1 MLTLRLRQK
10 AERIKLVW
18 TEFIENLEIEP
29 YIIRDVIANSWQRCW
44 DRRLN
49 PYAQIDQ
56 LLNQQETTDKQQQD
70 LISLATPV
78 VNDLYNFVKGSGF
91 LVILADNQGV
101 LLKVLGDPV
110 VKHKVKHLGFAKGV
124 DWSELLMGTNAISL
138 ALIEKKPLQVFATEH
153 YCRVFHDLTGAAA
166 PFSGP
171 NKEIL
176 GVLVLFGTYEDY
188 HPHNL
193 GIVVA
198 AARAIENQI
207 LYNAEVSKFALAYSH
222 AKTIMETMSEGLIYI
237 NGEGLIVNLNPVAG
251 KILGLAPEN
260 CLGRPA
266 EEVFGKK
273 FFLLDVL
280 QTGRTIAE
288 REVTWEN
295 GREHRRF
302 TLNCKPFIVTDGSAN
317 GVIATLREINTVH
330 RLVNSIGGAQASL
343 TFDDIIGSDEKLLV
357 TISRAQKVALS
368 ESTVLLEGESGTGK
382 ELFAQAIHNFSPRRN
397 SPFVVVNCAAI
408 PRGLVE
414 SELFGYEDGA
424 FTGARRG
431 GRPGKFE
438 LASGGTIFLDEI
450 GDMPLEI
457 QASLLRVLQER
468 LVTRIGS
475 ERAIAVNTRVIAAT
489 NRNLVKEVEKGNF
502 RLDLFYRLNVISLT
516 IPSLRQRSSDISIL
530 AKYLVKKIG
539 KKLGLDG
546 TEISPQFYAALQN
559 YSWPGNVRELE
570 NVIEQSIF
578 LAEGGSL
585 LPQHLPA
592 RLTGQQVTA
601 LNPTDGLLLRQYEV
615 EMIRKTLTL
624 CNDNVSQA
632 SKLLGIG
639 RNTLYRKL
647 RQSTSI
653 S

>member
-1 MLTLRLRQK
+1 MRHK
-10 AERIKLVW
+10 AERIKSAWSKFV
-18 TEFIENLEIEP
+18 ENSEIEP
-29 YIIRDVIANSWQRCW
+29 YIIREAVANSWQRCW

-56 LLNQQETTDKQQQD
+56 LLNQQEISAKPQQE
-70 LISLATPV
+70 LISLTTPF
-78 VNDLYNFVKGSGF
+78 VNNLYNFVKGSGF
-91 LVILADNQGV
+91 LVILADNRGV
-101 LLKVLGDPV
+101 LLEVLGDPV
-110 VKHKVKHLGFAKGV
+110 VKQKVKHLGFAKGV
-124 DWSELLMGTNAISL
+124 DWSEISIGTNAISL

-166 PFSGP
+166 PVLGP
-171 NKEIL
+171 NKELL
-176 GVLVLFGTYEDY
+176 GVLVLFGIYLDY
-188 HPHNL
+188 HPHSL

-207 LYNAEVSKFALAYSH
+207 LYNTEVSKLAFAYSH
-222 AKTIMETMSEGLIYI
+222 VKTIMETMSEGLIYI
-237 NGEGLIVNLNPVAG
+237 NGEGIIVNLNPVGG
-251 KILGLAPEN
+251 KILGLNPEN

-266 EEVFGKK
+266 EEIFGKD
-273 FFLLDVL
+273 FILLDVL
-280 QTGRTIAE
+280 KTGRTIAE
-288 REVTWEN
+288 REVAWEN
-295 GREHRRF
+295 GRVHRRF
-302 TLNCKPFIVTDGSAN
+302 TLNCKPFIVTDGSVN

-330 RLVNSIGGAQASL
+330 RLANSIAGAQASL
-343 TFDDIIGSDEKLLV
+343 TFDDIIGSDDKLLV
-357 TISRAQKVALS
+357 TINRAQKVARS
-368 ESTVLLEGESGTGK
+368 GSTVLLEGESGTGK
-382 ELFAQAIHNFSPRRN
+382 ELFAQAIHNYSARKN

-468 LVTRIGS
+468 QISRIGS
-475 ERAIAVNTRVIAAT
+475 ERAIPVNTRVIAAT
-489 NRNLVKEVEKGNF
+489 HRNLAQEVEKGNF

-516 IPSLRQRSSDISIL
+516 IPSLRQRSCDISIL
-530 AKYLVKKIG
+530 AKYLMQKIG
-539 KKLGLDG
+539 KKLELDG
-546 TEISPQFYAALQN
+546 TEISREFYEALQS

-570 NVIEQSIF
+570 NVIEQSLF
-578 LAEGGSL
+578 LADGGLL

-592 RLTGQQVTA
+592 RITGQQVTTLHPA
-601 LNPTDGLLLRQYEV
+601 NGLLLRQYEAD
-615 EMIRKTLTL
+615 MIRKTLTM

-632 SKLLGIG
+632 SKILGIG

-647 RQSTSI
+647 RQNASI
-653 S
+653 N